1 MPPRPPL
8 DPPMVELTNLNQ
20 AASSQ
25 VMASILLF
33 FLPNLCPSF
42 NINTAIIRKSDIAD
56 EPTSSADVLGG
67 NVLLKIPVGGGRTHS
82 GVPKRYPRCPSVS
95 IGGPVGPQNVT
106 FLKT

>member
-1 MPPRPPL
+1 
-8 DPPMVELTNLNQ
+8 
-20 AASSQ
+20 
-25 VMASILLF
+25 MASILLF

-82 GVPKRYPRCPSVS
+82 GVPKRYPRCPGVS
-95 IGGPVGPQNVT
+95 IGGGANT
-106 FLKT
+106 LLDLKGKKHSQRECFGQDPINFGHRT